1 VCVVL
6 INDHIQAT
14 VYHVIRH
21 NHYLIHVAWN
31 LKEFHKRFQHLF
43 YPIFSVTKIKNLL
56 CFISQSGNPKS
67 TQCHSSCSIDSEI
80 AAYEPDN
87 TFWLTLIFILNSEL
101 KAVITWLSFLL
112 QIQNGCSNLLFF
124 VCIILTIP
132 WAHYTNCSSTYRE
145 STGHITETISPD
157 TRTVPRNLPHTTTM
171 AAIRDNKCTVTS
183 HRRCFQR
190 QHPII
195 ATTSE
200 PHQAF
205 YITSTN
211 TIGNHSVSTCYFNP
225 LEPSGYYM

>member
-1 VCVVL
+1 MFIAVCLHQKHLYLADSSLTAQETNMGKQQLLKICWSLNLLCFAPSVGVCVVL

-132 WAHYTNCSSTYRE
+132 
-145 STGHITETISPD
+145 
-157 TRTVPRNLPHTTTM
+157 
-171 AAIRDNKCTVTS
+171 
-183 HRRCFQR
+183 
-190 QHPII
+190 
-195 ATTSE
+195 
-200 PHQAF
+200 
-205 YITSTN
+205 
-211 TIGNHSVSTCYFNP
+211 
-225 LEPSGYYM
+225 